1 MRKTLFFTAFL
12 FLIFATQ
19 IYAQDYPVTPQEVQ
33 YKGNNAHDYNDVSG
47 VNVIKPKTQEQTELE
62 NQIALIKRSNDD
74 TKRNQ
79 LNDLNK
85 RLGEVSGDFAVNTA
99 QSYNGVLIPGNNE
112 PVSGDNFQN
121 TRIFNGG
128 SGRTIKG
135 LGTATETVG
144 PNAGRIWTVFFFS
157 ANTSSPD
164 SMRVLYS
171 TNNGITWLTYATGY
185 LGGTD
190 KINYDDL
197 DVEIIERPS
206 GDRFLWVLYGYRAT
220 GGTGRWLAGGVTL
233 NISTF
238 AGGFFAFAWPG
249 SDPAKRY
256 YNVRFTSD
264 NFYYPA
270 LAYLYI
276 ACSFD
281 SLGASSQRVNTQKYA
296 RITNPYVSTSPV
308 VSYQA
313 QKFWWFS
320 TTPGPERDLFTD
332 IAFFRNTN
340 DSVIVSFSG
349 VPDSTM
355 IFFSKAASNGVT
367 STGSGA
373 TSTGGTGHP
382 TVQKTW
388 ARLSSNQNDNGSIIC
403 VFRLNIAG
411 NWNVRYFRS
420 SNWGN
425 FAGSFGESINW
436 GSTTNTNYQPDIVGK
451 KGANT
456 HKFAFTTL
464 ASSDSVHYVTVNS
477 AGATSH
483 IFKMNAVA
491 ITSGTQGPKP
501 GFRNVAN
508 DSCFAVYCE
517 SGPYNVWSAAGCSG
531 NITGIENNTLPS
543 EYSLSQNYPNPFNPS
558 TTISYSI
565 PKPGFVSIIVY
576 DVLGKEAAVL
586 VNEVKQ
592 AGNFIVDFNA
602 SKLSSG
608 VYFYR
613 INAGGFTAVKR
624 MILMK

>member
-1 MRKTLFFTAFL
+1 MKQTFLFTTFL
-12 FLIFATQ
+12 FLLFTGYIS
-19 IYAQDYPVTPQEVQ
+19 AQDYPVTPQDVQ
-33 YKGNNAHDYNDVSG
+33 YKGNNTHDYNDVSG
-47 VNVIKPKTQEQTELE
+47 VNVVKPKSSEQIDLE
-62 NQIALIKRSNDD
+62 NRINQLKRSNDASS
-74 TKRNQ
+74 RNQ
-79 LNDLNK
+79 LENLNR
-85 RLGEVSGDFAVNTA
+85 RLGEISGDFVVNTA
-99 QSYNGVLIPGNNE
+99 QSYNGVLLPGNNE

-121 TRIFNGG
+121 TRLYNGG

-144 PNAGRIWTVFFFS
+144 PNAGRIWTVFFIS
-157 ANTSSPD
+157 ANTTSPD
-164 SMRVLYS
+164 SLRVLYS
-171 TNNGITWLTYATGY
+171 TNNGITWLTYATGW

-197 DVEIIERPS
+197 DVEIIERPT
-206 GDRFLWVLYGYRAT
+206 GDRFLWIVYGLRAT
-220 GGTGRWLAGGVTL
+220 GGTGRWFTGGISL

-249 SDPAKRY
+249 DDATKRY
-256 YNVRFTSD
+256 YNIRFTSD
-264 NFYYPA
+264 NFYYPT

-281 SLGASSQRVNTQKYA
+281 SLGASSMRVNTQKFA
-296 RITNPYVSTSPV
+296 RITNPYVSASPT

-313 QKFWWFS
+313 QKFWWYS
-320 TTPGPERDLFTD
+320 AVAGPERDLYTD

-349 VPDSTM
+349 VPDSTQ
-355 IFFSKAASNGVT
+355 IFFSKANNSGT
-367 STGSGA
+367 PTTGAGA
-373 TSTGGTGHP
+373 TSTGGTGYP
-382 TVQKTW
+382 TVFKSW

-403 VFRLNIAG
+403 VFRLNVAG
-411 NWNVRYFRS
+411 NWNIRYFRS
-420 SNWGN
+420 SIWGN
-425 FAGSFGESINW
+425 FGGTYGESINW
-436 GSTTNTNYQPDIVGK
+436 GSAANINYQPDIVGIR
-451 KGANT
+451 GANT
-456 HKFAFTTL
+456 HKFAFTTI
-464 ASSDSVHYVTVNS
+464 ASSDSIHYVTVNS
-477 AGATSH
+477 AGATTH
-483 IFKMNAVA
+483 IYKMNAVSL
-491 ITSGTQGPKP
+491 TSGTQGPKP

-508 DSCFAVYCE
+508 DSCFVVYSE
-517 SGPYNVWSAAGCSG
+517 SGPFNVWSAAGCSG
-531 NITGIENNTLPS
+531 NITGIENNTLPT

-576 DVLGKEAAVL
+576 DILGKEAAVL

-613 INAGGFTAVKR
+613 INAGEFTAVKR